1 MSKISLVV
9 VVDENNGLGYQN
21 RLLCHLP
28 ADLKHFK
35 EITWGKPIVMG
46 YKTYQ
51 SIGRVLPGRQN
62 IILSR
67 QTRDI
72 PGAHIAHSVHEVLDL
87 SADAPEVMIIGGA
100 EIFKQFLKYT
110 RQIYLTR
117 IHHLFTADTY
127 FPDIL
132 DASWQCQSK
141 KFQTHDEKNLYNVT
155 FFRYAR
161 VFVQDSDGI

>member
-1 MSKISLVV
+1 MSKISLIVA
-9 VVDENNGLGYQN
+9 VDENNGLGYQN
-21 RLLCHLP
+21 QLLCHLP

-51 SIGRVLPGRQN
+51 SIGRVLPGRKN

-67 QTRDI
+67 QSRDI
-72 PGAHIAHSVHEVLDL
+72 PGAEIAHSIQEVLNL
-87 SADAPEVMIIGGA
+87 TADAPEVMIIGGA
-100 EIFKQFLKYT
+100 EIFKQFLTYAG
-110 RQIYLTR
+110 QIYLTR

-132 DASWQCQSK
+132 NTSWQCQSEQ
-141 KFQTHDEKNLYNVT
+141 FQTHDEKNLYDVT
-155 FFRYAR
+155 FFRYLR
-161 VFVQDSDGI
+161 VFAQDSVDE